1 VELALF
7 EFEIR
12 KSKMLLRSGCLIAI
26 FCIAI
31 CCGFAP
37 RVEAAEHSGLLRGAS
52 CSVVRFY
59 VAKFSASAAE
69 IWARSH
75 GATEAEIEAARL
87 CLKTA
92 PAQTT
97 EAARWVTQRF

>member
-1 VELALF
+1 
-7 EFEIR
+7 
-12 KSKMLLRSGCLIAI
+12 MLSRSGCLIAI
-26 FCIAI
+26 FCIAL
-31 CCGFAP
+31 CCGLAP
-37 RVEAAEHSGLLRGAS
+37 RVEAAEHNGFLRGAS
-52 CSVVRFY
+52 CTVVRFY

-69 IWARSH
+69 MWARSH

>member
-1 VELALF
+1 
-7 EFEIR
+7 
-12 KSKMLLRSGCLIAI
+12 MLLRSGCLIAI

-75 GATEAEIEAARL
+75 GATEAEILQDFPYLEAEDIRA
-87 CLKTA
+87 CLEYA
-92 PAQTT
+92 SDQIDHA
-97 EAARWVTQRF
+97 VVMVG